1 MINISAPVFDLDLLD
16 SLKPKKP
23 IKIDTQYPELYI
35 FEELEKDATN
45 KPKPYFNL
53 CLGSDTSLGN
63 P

>member
-1 MINISAPVFDLDLLD
+1 MINISAPVFDLEILSRLT
-16 SLKPKKP
+16 LKKP

-35 FEELEKDATN
+35 FEELEKDAAN